1 MAAAGGAPKG
11 AQRKKRVQGPWMDS
25 VEQLALLRTGIAV
38 SISSMETTAEM
49 LEKNMGEQWPEQL
62 ERAAKEH
69 GWSEK
74 NLKKRCGTQPW
85 TLELAKTAR
94 VELKRLWSQYL
105 VLKRWCINVANPQY
119 VKFLNADLSV
129 PSGTNKEDV
138 MAFMRGIFWLLE
150 EHKKAAS
157 AKRKA
162 TKAATKAQQEPAT
175 ARATAAPKQKRATA
189 PPPVVANPNPD
200 RPNGKR
206 TKQVDYSGMEAQDG
220 AVPYAAHEALYQA
233 PPKENVNQQQ
243 APPLAEAGGEIPE
256 GVGPIPEEE
265 VQISLVKAEGKD
277 GDDADEVEVTN
288 DDKDVSEMLGNLG
301 IKDRHEVAEKCHDM
315 PDSFEGPTQLLA
327 WSVCGPI
334 GDNENH
340 IGLSASDNAIPSR
353 KDLREDMRD
362 HKKRAGPSSASSS
375 STSTPKAGAST
386 PIPPTAANGDPPAAA
401 AAAAAASVS
410 EQRERFLRNQTI
422 RNQTSETIAQQM
434 QRMQRMSEL
443 NMLLQIG
450 DDDAKAKARE
460 EMIALINAPAAAAA
474 PPTNAPPPQATTP
487 L

>member
-162 TKAATKAQQEPAT
+162 TKATTKAQQEPSGAC
-175 ARATAAPKQKRATA
+175 ATAAPKQRRATA

-206 TKQVDYSGMEAQDG
+206 TKQVDYSGMETQDG
-220 AVPYAAHEALYQA
+220 AVPYAAH
-233 PPKENVNQQQ
+233 P
-243 APPLAEAGGEIPE
+243 
-256 GVGPIPEEE
+256 
-265 VQISLVKAEGKD
+265 S
-277 GDDADEVEVTN
+277 
-288 DDKDVSEMLGNLG
+288 
-301 IKDRHEVAEKCHDM
+301 
-315 PDSFEGPTQLLA
+315 DSYGAKP
-327 WSVCGPI
+327 
-334 GDNENH
+334 
-340 IGLSASDNAIPSR
+340 SAT
-353 KDLREDMRD
+353 DLRRPG
-362 HKKRAGPSSASSS
+362 RQP
-375 STSTPKAGAST
+375 GAS
-386 PIPPTAANGDPPAAA
+386 PVSSPP
-401 AAAAAASVS
+401 
-410 EQRERFLRNQTI
+410 
-422 RNQTSETIAQQM
+422 
-434 QRMQRMSEL
+434 
-443 NMLLQIG
+443 
-450 DDDAKAKARE
+450 
-460 EMIALINAPAAAAA
+460 
-474 PPTNAPPPQATTP
+474 
-487 L
+487 